1 MSFPDLSERD
11 PRSNPTLQWFHRSSG
26 KPQQTLRMLE
36 DALAVPEA
44 EQPSVTAGQF
54 VDEIDDTIQEH
65 SRREVMSVLVHLK
78 QREVK
83 ALVRRTAHAKGRYLA
98 ALMELPR
105 NQATR
110 KSAVEEVSLLRREYE
125 ELEIG
130 LKTLRQLILD
140 SDIDIIGVE

>member
-1 MSFPDLSERD
+1 MSFSDLSDLD
-11 PRSNPTLQWFHRSSG
+11 PRSNPNLQWFHRSSG
-26 KPQQTLRMLE
+26 KPQQNLRMLE
-36 DALAVPEA
+36 EALAVPEP
-44 EQPSVTAGQF
+44 EQASITAGQF
-54 VDEIDDTIQEH
+54 VEEIDDTIQEH

-105 NQATR
+105 KQATR
-110 KSAVEEVSLLRREYE
+110 KAAVEEVALLRREYE
-125 ELEIG
+125 ELEMG

-140 SDIDIIGVE
+140 NDIDIIGIE